1 MNEGRKEK
9 RKEERKNERKKLKCF
24 CSLLPPPT
32 LLTHHPASRYARGH
46 SGLASLGILIK
57 LFSSDKVN
65 RQGNFYTILL
75 SFGHQVFDYLGSLFI
90 KQRSANLYTGAKIK
104 ISLYTKNMINSQSRQ
119 EQQCSVKE
127 QFQDKRQLSKKKN
140 KWEFRGLMSEAGFL
154 FKFM

>member
-1 MNEGRKEK
+1 MLFSPLILSWGGPRCCIWSPFWQGCPVEILLKCWLVEWMNGRKEK

-24 CSLLPPPT
+24 CSLLPPPP

-46 SGLASLGILIK
+46 SGLASLGILIE

-104 ISLYTKNMINSQSRQ
+104 ISLYTKNMINSQSR
-119 EQQCSVKE
+119 
-127 QFQDKRQLSKKKN
+127 
-140 KWEFRGLMSEAGFL
+140 
-154 FKFM
+154 